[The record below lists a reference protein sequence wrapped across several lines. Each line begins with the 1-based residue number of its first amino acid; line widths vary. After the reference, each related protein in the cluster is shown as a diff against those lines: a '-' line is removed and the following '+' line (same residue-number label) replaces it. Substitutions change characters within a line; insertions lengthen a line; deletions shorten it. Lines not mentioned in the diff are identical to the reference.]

1 MARGSHRGRHI
12 AVDGEYE
19 CDEIA
24 RNTQLEAR
32 CQRME
37 EQFEALTK
45 QLATLAVINQPRNH
59 SPTLHFVEEDEVD
72 YNVKDEMENPFVG
85 HRRRREKP
93 LVSYNS
99 NRWESGFKLDIPEF
113 KGCLQPEE
121 FLDWVAAV
129 EEILE
134 FKEVPQDKRVSLV
147 ATKFRGCAAAW

>member
-1 MARGSHRGRHI
+1 
-12 AVDGEYE
+12 
-19 CDEIA
+19 
-24 RNTQLEAR
+24 
-32 CQRME
+32 
-37 EQFEALTK
+37 
-45 QLATLAVINQPRNH
+45 
-59 SPTLHFVEEDEVD
+59 
-72 YNVKDEMENPFVG
+72 MENLFAG

-99 NRWESGFKLDIPEF
+99 NRWEFGFKLDIPEF

-147 ATKFRGCAAAW
+147 ATKFRGRAAAWWQQLKQSHIRQGKSKINTWEIFLKHMRTAFLSHNYMRTLYQQLCNLRQGTQSIDEYT

>member
-1 MARGSHRGRHI
+1 
-12 AVDGEYE
+12 
-19 CDEIA
+19 
-24 RNTQLEAR
+24 
-32 CQRME
+32 ME

-45 QLATLAVINQPRNH
+45 QLAGLAVVNQPRNR

-72 YNVKDEMENPFVG
+72 YNVEDEMENPFAG
-85 HRRRREKP
+85 QRRRREKP

-99 NRWESGFKLDIPEF
+99 NKWESGFKLDIPEF

-134 FKEVPQDKRVSLV
+134 FKEVPQDKRVSYQI
-147 ATKFRGCAAAW
+147 